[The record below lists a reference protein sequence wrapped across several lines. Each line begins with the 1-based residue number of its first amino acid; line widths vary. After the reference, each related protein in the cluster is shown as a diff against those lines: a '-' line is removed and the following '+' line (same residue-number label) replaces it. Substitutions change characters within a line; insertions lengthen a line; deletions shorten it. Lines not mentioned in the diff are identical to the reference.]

1 MRSQTVEVTESAG
14 RILSSA
20 IFRPGGK
27 KILAK
32 GHILRDEDIR
42 VLQLEGMAQIW
53 VTELEEGEVSEDSAV
68 VAVSAEM
75 ACGACEIQLAP
86 GGRANINAT
95 EDGCVLVDDDLLRQ
109 INCTSSVV
117 IATVPNFSFARAGQ
131 RIATVKSAPF
141 AVAQSDLDGL
151 VQMLKERGPIMQARP
166 IRQASVAVLYTD
178 PGSGDRAKL
187 LFESVLRQK
196 LEKFG
201 VRTAIN
207 LCALEN
213 EEHVSR
219 AMQQLIRSKPAA
231 VLVASTTAPA
241 GPNDVIGRAME
252 KIGCKLERFLAPVE
266 PGNLLLMGYKDDV
279 PVLSAPGCCR
289 SLKTNVIDLMLPP
302 LLARYR
308 VSTWEVACLG
318 HGGLLQ

>member
-1 MRSQTVEVTESAG
+1 MRSQTIEVRESAG
-14 RILSSA
+14 RILSSP

-27 KILAK
+27 KLLAK

-42 VLQLEGMAQIW
+42 VLEVEGMAQIW
-53 VTELEEGEVSEDSAV
+53 VAELEEGEVSEDTAV
-68 VAVSAEM
+68 CAVAGEM
-75 ACGACEIQLAP
+75 ACGCAKIELAP
-86 GGRANINAT
+86 GGRANLIAT
-95 EDGCVLVDDDLLRQ
+95 EDCCVLIDDDLLRQ
-109 INCTSSVV
+109 INVTSSVV

-141 AVAQSDLDGL
+141 AVAESDLDGL
-151 VQMLKERGPIMQARP
+151 VNMLKDRGPIMQARP
-166 IRQASVAVLYTD
+166 IRQANVAILYCD
-178 PGSGDRAKL
+178 PISGDRAKT
-187 LFESVLRQK
+187 LFESVIRQK

-201 VRTAIN
+201 VRSSIN
-207 LCALEN
+207 TVVLEN

-219 AMQQLIRSKPAA
+219 GLQQLLRTNPAA
-231 VLVASTTAPA
+231 VIVASTTAPA
-241 GPNDVIGRAME
+241 GPNDVVGRAME
-252 KIGCKLERFLAPVE
+252 KIGCGIERFLAPVE
-266 PGNLLLMGYKDDV
+266 PGNLLLMGYKDDI

-289 SLKTNVIDLMLPP
+289 SLKPNVIDLMLPP